1 VTRISPATVTF
12 CVMAIVLG
20 LVGAYVVRKAL
31 QKEPVVVAPRPVP
44 KVDPGIPVVFY
55 KANTARNTR
64 IGPDD
69 VFLGH
74 VPKGTK
80 AAEGDA
86 LHILDRALGRITKT
100 TLKSGMA
107 VREKDL
113 LEFGETLPDLSDR
126 LPEGHRAITIDV
138 VGATTGGKRLAEGDH
153 IDITLTVEGTHPDL
167 GEVTTKTLLKDILVM
182 DSIMDRPLQ
191 RGIRRAN
198 GIITEGITVA
208 VNPEDANKL
217 VVAERTGTLGA
228 VLRSSK
234 DVGEVDHNAQA
245 INRRELL
252 GLKPIPPPK
261 PIPVPKPQKT
271 FRIEHYSGSK
281 VSVQEFDGDRVRE
294 SRTGPSGKQFD
305 EETDPQAA
313 HPSQTDDKNASP
325 QSGVQIPAI
334 VGVEDVN

>member
-1 VTRISPATVTF
+1 VSRISPATVTF

-31 QKEPVVVAPRPVP
+31 HKEPVVEAPKPAP
-44 KVDPGIPVVFY
+44 KVDPGIPVVFFR
-55 KANTARNTR
+55 ANTAKNTR
-64 IGPDD
+64 LTADD
-69 VFLGH
+69 VFLTH

-86 LHILDRALGRITKT
+86 LHMLDRALGRITKN

-126 LPEGHRAITIDV
+126 LPVGHRAITIDV
-138 VGATTGGKRLAEGDH
+138 VGATTGGKRLTEGDR

-167 GEVTTKTLLKDILVM
+167 GEVTTKTLLKDVLIM
-182 DSIMDRPLQ
+182 EAIMDRPLQ
-191 RGIRRAN
+191 RGARRAN
-198 GIITEGITVA
+198 GIITEGLTVA
-208 VNPEDANKL
+208 VTPEDANKL

-228 VLRSSK
+228 VLRSTKDAGNIDDESK
-234 DVGEVDHNAQA
+234 S

-252 GLKPIPPPK
+252 GLKPLPA
-261 PIPVPKPQKT
+261 PKPQKH
-271 FRIEHYSGSK
+271 FRIEHYSGGK
-281 VSVQEFDGDRVRE
+281 VTVQEFDGNKVRE

-305 EETDPQAA
+305 EESDPQATGV
-313 HPSQTDDKNASP
+313 PTDDKSAANR
-325 QSGVQIPAI
+325 SGVTVPEVVA
-334 VGVEDVN
+334 VEDLN

>member
-1 VTRISPATVTF
+1 
-12 CVMAIVLG
+12 MAIVLG

-31 QKEPVVVAPRPVP
+31 HKEPVVEAPKPAP

-55 KANTARNTR
+55 RANIAKNTR
-64 IGPDD
+64 LGPDD

-86 LHILDRALGRITKT
+86 LHMLDRALGRITKN

-138 VGATTGGKRLAEGDH
+138 VGATTGGKRLAEGDR

-167 GEVTTKTLLKDILVM
+167 GEVTTKTLLKDILIVEA
-182 DSIMDRPLQ
+182 IMDRPIQ
-191 RGIRRAN
+191 RGSRRSN
-198 GIITEGITVA
+198 GIITEGLTVA
-208 VNPEDANKL
+208 VTPEDANKL

-234 DVGEVDHNAQA
+234 DTGKMDEDSKA

-252 GLKPIPPPK
+252 GLKPLPA
-261 PIPVPKPQKT
+261 PKPQKH
-271 FRIEHYSGSK
+271 FRIEHYSGNK
-281 VSVQEFDGDRVRE
+281 VTVQEFDGNKVRE
-294 SRTGPSGKQFD
+294 SRIGPSGKQF
-305 EETDPQAA
+305 EEDAEPQATDA
-313 HPSQTDDKNASP
+313 PKTDDKSAAH
-325 QSGVQIPAI
+325 SGVQVPEV
-334 VGVEDVN
+334 VGTADGT

>member
-1 VTRISPATVTF
+1 
-12 CVMAIVLG
+12 MAIVLG

-31 QKEPVVVAPRPVP
+31 HKEPVVEAPKPAP
-44 KVDPGIPVVFY
+44 KVDLGIPVVFY
-55 KANTARNTR
+55 RANTAKNTR
-64 IGPDD
+64 LGPDD

-86 LHILDRALGRITKT
+86 LHMLDRALGRITKT

-113 LEFGETLPDLSDR
+113 LEFGEALPDLSDR

-138 VGATTGGKRLAEGDH
+138 VGATTGGKRLTEGDR

-167 GEVTTKTLLKDILVM
+167 GEVTTKTLLKDILIVE
-182 DSIMDRPLQ
+182 SIMDRPIQ
-191 RGIRRAN
+191 RGSRRSN
-198 GIITEGITVA
+198 GIITEGLTVA
-208 VNPEDANKL
+208 VTPEDANKL

-234 DVGEVDHNAQA
+234 ETGNIDNDAKA

-252 GLKPIPPPK
+252 GLKPLPTPT
-261 PIPVPKPQKT
+261 PQKQ
-271 FRIEHYSGSK
+271 FRIEHYSGGK
-281 VSVQEFDGDRVRE
+281 VTVQEFDGNKVRE
-294 SRTGPSGKQFD
+294 SRTGPSGKQFED
-305 EETDPQAA
+305 DADPQATDA
-313 HPSQTDDKNASP
+313 AKTDDKSAAH
-325 QSGVQIPAI
+325 SGVQVPAI
-334 VGVEDVN
+334 VGSAD

>member
-1 VTRISPATVTF
+1 MTRISPATVTF

-31 QKEPVVVAPRPVP
+31 HKEPVVEAPKPAP

-55 KANTARNTR
+55 RANTAKNTR
-64 IGPDD
+64 LGPDD

-86 LHILDRALGRITKT
+86 LHMLDRALGRITKN

-107 VREKDL
+107 VRENDL
-113 LEFGETLPDLSDR
+113 LEFGEALPDLSDR

-138 VGATTGGKRLAEGDH
+138 VGATTGGKRLAEGDR
-153 IDITLTVEGTHPDL
+153 IDVTLTVEGTHPDL
-167 GEVTTKTLLKDILVM
+167 GEVTTKTLIKDVMVM

-191 RGIRRAN
+191 RGTRRAN
-198 GIITEGITVA
+198 GIVTEGITVA
-208 VNPEDANKL
+208 VTPDDANKL
-217 VVAERTGTLGA
+217 IVAERTGTLGA
-228 VLRSSK
+228 VLRSTK
-234 DVGEVDHNAQA
+234 DAGAIEDAKS

-252 GLKPIPPPK
+252 GLKPLPA
-261 PIPVPKPQKT
+261 PKPQKH

-281 VSVQEFDGDRVRE
+281 VTVQEFDGNKVRE
-294 SRTGPSGKQFD
+294 SRIGPSGKQF
-305 EETDPQAA
+305 EEDADTQATDAPK
-313 HPSQTDDKNASP
+313 TDDKSAAHR
-325 QSGVQIPAI
+325 SGVSIPAV
-334 VGVEDVN
+334 VGVVEGN